1 MTRIALVLGAG
12 GVVGQAYHAGT
23 LAAITELTG
32 WDPRSAEVVVGTSPG
47 SGAAALLRLGLSPSD
62 MRHRAC
68 DESLSGEGKR
78 LLNKAPSPAP
88 IGMRPPPATMG
99 QRRPSAPRLFPRA
112 FARPGSI
119 RPGALAAAA
128 MPEGRIRVDQL
139 GDGIRAMYGERR
151 WPADTTWICALRLDE
166 GRRVV
171 FGQEGSPSTDIGSAV
186 QASSAIPGFF
196 APVEI
201 NGARYVDGGAH
212 SPTNLDLVAGLGF
225 DLVVVCSPMSAGGG
239 PPSWRAALRTGWLPA
254 RTRDPFGPQSR
265 QCGPRV
271 PTHCGRSRRHGDQR
285 HGLLPPLRSRHPGV
299 HLCSRPPGSTARA
312 GPGCFAARLGLTNRV
327 DSRS

>member
-1 MTRIALVLGAG
+1 MKRIALVLGAG

-23 LAAITELTG
+23 LAAINEVTG
-32 WDPRSAEVVVGTSPG
+32 WDPRAAELVVGTSAG

-68 DESLSGEGKR
+68 DEALSEEGRR
-78 LLNKAPSPAP
+78 LLSKAPRPEP
-88 IGMRPPPATMG
+88 IGMRAPAATAG
-99 QRRPSAPRLFPRA
+99 QRRPSAPGLFPRA
-112 FARPGSI
+112 LARPGRI

-128 MPEGRIRVDQL
+128 LPAGRIKVDQL
-139 GDGIRAMYGERR
+139 GDGIRAMYGDRR
-151 WPADTTWICALRLDE
+151 WPANTTWICAVRLDE

-171 FGQEGSPSTDIGSAV
+171 FGQQGSPSTDIGSAV

-201 NGARYVDGGAH
+201 DGARYVDGGAH

-239 PPSWRAALRTGWLPA
+239 PPSLRSAVRAPAGFLLARETRSVRRQGSPVLVFQPTATDLQAMGTNAMDFSRRCAVAGQAFDSARDRLGSPQVRDQVAALS
-254 RTRDPFGPQSR
+254 D
-265 QCGPRV
+265 
-271 PTHCGRSRRHGDQR
+271 
-285 HGLLPPLRSRHPGV
+285 
-299 HLCSRPPGSTARA
+299 A
-312 GPGCFAARLGLTNRV
+312 G
-327 DSRS
+327 

>member
-32 WDPRSAEVVVGTSPG
+32 WDPRSAEVVVGTSAG

-68 DESLSGEGKR
+68 DESLSEEGKR
-78 LLNKAPSPAP
+78 MLNKAPSPAP

-139 GDGIRAMYGERR
+139 GDGIRAMYGDRR

-239 PPSWRAALRTGWLPA
+239 PPSWRAALRAPA
-254 RTRDPFGPQSR
+254 GFLLAREIRT
-265 QCGPRV
+265 V
-271 PTHCGRSRRHGDQR
+271 RSRGSAVLVFQPTAADLAVMGTNAMDFSRRCAVATQAFTSARDRLAQPHVRDQVAS
-285 HGLLPPLRSRHPGV
+285 LR
-299 HLCSRPPGSTARA
+299 
-312 GPGCFAARLGLTNRV
+312 
-327 DSRS
+327 DSG